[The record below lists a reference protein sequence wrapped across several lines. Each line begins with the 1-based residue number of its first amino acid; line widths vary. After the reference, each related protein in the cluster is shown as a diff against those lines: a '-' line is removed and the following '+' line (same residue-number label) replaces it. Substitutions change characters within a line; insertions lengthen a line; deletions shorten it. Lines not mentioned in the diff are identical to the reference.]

1 MPWVRYGGKTKKTKK
16 RGWVAMDQ
24 AWLVED
30 WAFRWILGNFLI
42 YISVFVVALRIN
54 YNFNIVMVGMIY
66 LLPLIPFGWGSAIGP
81 RFVLQS
87 TQNMVFGIIEL
98 VIFVVTV
105 KPADATFDRAH
116 VKQLLG
122 HTLPI
127 AAALIGLSYVSRM
140 SDVPMGRYEWVVI
153 VSVFLVG
160 SVMRVM
166 AVSQLG
172 SQAFKFDIV
181 FRDQQT
187 LRQEKLYRWIRHPSY
202 TAMMIVILAY
212 ALTTHHWVA
221 GGMGL
226 VSAWFGFQYRIY
238 HEEKALLAQF
248 GEEYAAYRSRTGMW
262 FPKITG

>member
-1 MPWVRYGGKTKKTKK
+1 
-16 RGWVAMDQ
+16 MDQ
-24 AWLVED
+24 AWLIEN
-30 WAFRWILGNFLI
+30 WAFQWILGNFLI
-42 YISVFVVALRIN
+42 YLAVFVVALRIN

-66 LLPLIPFGWGSAIGP
+66 LLPLIPFGWASTIGP
-81 RFVLQS
+81 RFMMQS

-98 VIFVVTV
+98 VIFVISV

-127 AAALIGLSYVSRM
+127 AAALIGLSYVSRL
-140 SDVPMGRYEWVVI
+140 SDIPLGRYEWI
-153 VSVFLVG
+153 IILGVFSMG

-166 AVSQLG
+166 AVYQLG

-187 LRQEKLYRWIRHPSY
+187 LRQEKLYSWIRHPSY

-212 ALTTHHWVA
+212 AITTHHWLA
-221 GGMGL
+221 GGLGL
-226 VSAWFGFQYRIY
+226 ASAWFGFQYRIY

-248 GEEYAAYRSRTGMW
+248 GEEYVEYRNKTGMW
-262 FPKITG
+262 LPKRMW